1 MEISIKTLGFCS
13 FHDQIIECGL
23 KHDTAISSYPPLF
36 PLLVAMR
43 NCIPVK
49 GEAWDRTLVVIS
61 GPGRHSS
68 AVLAH
73 RHAQAVAIYYVEVGG
88 APIRIE
94 GRAYEPEPD
103 ECIYI
108 PPDCLHEVP
117 KHHARR
123 VIVAMLVS
131 GVELNPWE
139 ADTYA

>member
-1 MEISIKTLGFCS
+1 MEISTQTLGFCS
-13 FHDQIIECGL
+13 FHERIIECGY
-23 KHDTAISSYPPLF
+23 KHDTAIESDDTLL

-43 NCIPVK
+43 NCIPVR

-73 RHAQAVAIYYVEVGG
+73 RHAEAVAIYYVEVGG
-88 APIRIE
+88 APVRIE
-94 GRAYEPEPD
+94 GRRYEPQPD

-108 PPDCLHEVP
+108 PSDYLHEVP